1 MVLIGN
7 DAHDGLSKEDSKA
20 TRGED
25 GVPFGVAAVFT
36 NSTTPDSSEG
46 GTRTHRTL
54 LGITIINRLLMSGCE
69 RQDLNLRLLA
79 YEASV
84 LPG

>member
-25 GVPFGVAAVFT
+25 GVPFGVAAVLPLNYSRFLGRW
-36 NSTTPDSSEG
+36 DSNPRQAAWDNHHQSVAYVWLREAG
-46 GTRTHRTL
+46 FEPAT
-54 LGITIINRLLMSGCE
+54 SG
-69 RQDLNLRLLA
+69 L
-79 YEASV
+79 
-84 LPG
+84 